1 MLDRASRDEGKA
13 EAATEVAE
21 PLAPAMPVVQE
32 APKVEPQR
40 EPIAALLNDIN
51 RIVDEPAVALLWSN
65 YLKGEPAAFSQAIYT
80 QEGKQRYAELT
91 DLAAHDDRFRTSLEA
106 YTAKFEAVLRDLTV
120 TDQDG
125 SITRTIMASAEGR
138 VYTVLAHISNR
149 FA

>member
-1 MLDRASRDEGKA
+1 MTLS
-13 EAATEVAE
+13 
-21 PLAPAMPVVQE
+21 
-32 APKVEPQR
+32 
-40 EPIAALLNDIN
+40 DIN

-80 QEGKQRYAELT
+80 EEGKQRYAELT